1 MVMNLECDVLVIG
14 AGILGLSSAYH
25 LKARH
30 PNKRVLIVERFGGA
44 GQGNSAKSE
53 GAFRNVFG
61 SETNYLL
68 ADSTIEWFIHLQED
82 LGYDLK
88 LARIGYLWLF
98 SKKQYGSLLGA
109 LEKIRSRG
117 VELQILHREE
127 LVGKIPDLKVDFEG
141 DEEAELLGLEP
152 VDIGVLG
159 RKCGSIDA
167 DSLVRC
173 YEEMFLK
180 LGGEIRYGVEVKRLI
195 LKPEVELGLPGE
207 PFIWQD
213 LHVAGAETS
222 RGEIR
227 AETTVVAA
235 GVWSERLL
243 EPIGLDP
250 FMRAKKRQIFTF
262 KDPRLKG
269 LFQVKG
275 LNEYGVLPFTIL
287 PKAGV
292 YFKPELTE
300 GSVWLGCADNLGR
313 RFGLEDD
320 PQPEEEYYTNNIYHV
335 LVKYFPCFRDL
346 RPVNMWAGQYSINSL
361 DQTPVVEALAPGL
374 IYVGAAS
381 GSGIMKCDALG
392 RITAALYAGE
402 EEAELYGGRRFRV
415 SDIGIERRHVERES
429 FII

>member
-1 MVMNLECDVLVIG
+1 MDCDILIIG

-25 LKARH
+25 LKVRN
-30 PNKRVLIVERFGGA
+30 PEKRVVVVERFGGP

-53 GAFRNVFG
+53 GAFRNLFG
-61 SETNYLL
+61 SRTNYLL
-68 ADSTIEWFIHLQED
+68 ADSTIDWFIHLQEE

-98 SKKQYGSLLGA
+98 SERQYGRLSGA
-109 LEKIRSRG
+109 LEMIRSRG
-117 VELQILHREE
+117 VEFQVLGRDEIAERIPE
-127 LVGKIPDLKVDFEG
+127 LKLDFVG
-141 DEEAELLGLEP
+141 DEEAELLGLQP
-152 VDIGVLG
+152 VKAGVLG

-173 YEEMFLK
+173 YEEMFLR
-180 LGGEIRYGVEVKRLI
+180 LGGEVRYGVEVRRLL

-207 PFIWQD
+207 PFVWQEAR
-213 LHVAGAETS
+213 VAGAETS
-222 RGEIR
+222 RGEVR

-250 FMRAKKRQIFTF
+250 FMRAKKRQIFAF
-262 KDPRLKG
+262 KDPKLRG
-269 LFQVKG
+269 IFEAKG

-287 PKAGV
+287 PKAGI

-313 RFGLEDD
+313 RFGLEED
-320 PQPEEEYYTNNIYHV
+320 PQPEEDYYINNIYHV

-392 RITAALYAGE
+392 RIATALYSGE

-415 SDIGIERRHVERES
+415 SDIGIERRNVERETLV
-429 FII
+429 I